1 MRKMLRVTMTVGKDA
16 QEEKQMY
23 RRMVRQALRLGLL
36 MILLVLALIACE
48 EDERQL
54 VSKPRPLP
62 EDPTLLYP
70 DEYRSEEFEPSLSF
84 RVVEG
89 WSNAPLEA
97 PDVLHIKRQSPEER
111 RRLAFNNVQLVF
123 KPGTLEVVEAPKDM
137 VGWFQHHP
145 YLETDKPETISV
157 GGVKGVQFDVV
168 VIKDLPKD
176 YYGVCGTDCVDLFRT
191 GSSYNDALWAS
202 TDEHSGE
209 KQRVIVLEGVKG
221 ETVTITYTSP
231 ATEFDE
237 FALEAQRVL
246 DSVKWSGS

>member
-1 MRKMLRVTMTVGKDA
+1 MRKMLRVTMTVGNDA

-36 MILLVLALIACE
+36 MILVVLALVACE

-70 DEYRSEEFEPSLSF
+70 NEYRSEEFEPSLSF

-97 PDVLHIKRQSPEER
+97 PDVLHIERQSPEEWS
-111 RRLAFNNVQLVF
+111 RLAFTNVQLVF
-123 KPGTLEVVEAPKDM
+123 KPRTLEVVEAPKDM

-145 YLETDKPETISV
+145 YLQTTKPEPISV

-176 YYGVCGTDCVDLFRT
+176 YYGVCGTKCVDLFRT
-191 GSSYNDALWAS
+191 GSSYHDALWAS

>member
-1 MRKMLRVTMTVGKDA
+1 M
-16 QEEKQMY
+16 
-23 RRMVRQALRLGLL
+23 
-36 MILLVLALIACE
+36 
-48 EDERQL
+48 
-54 VSKPRPLP
+54 
-62 EDPTLLYP
+62 
-70 DEYRSEEFEPSLSF
+70 
-84 RVVEG
+84 
-89 WSNAPLEA
+89 
-97 PDVLHIKRQSPEER
+97 
-111 RRLAFNNVQLVF
+111 
-123 KPGTLEVVEAPKDM
+123 VEAPKDM

-191 GSSYNDALWAS
+191 GSSYDDALRAS

-246 DSVKWSGS
+246 DSVKWNDS